1 MELNTST
8 DTSASSEPM
17 AVKNNE
23 FNLSTTFPALNYIE
37 IENTSENSLLDS
49 YKNSNTKDEIDLS
62 EKFFNS
68 KIEFND
74 GHPSTSAMSVSSI
87 SSYDETR
94 SYSIVKNPSNHRK
107 VNENSNDV
115 RSKLYPKLLSSSSSS
130 SLPQLLNSSAKP
142 FNNLSTLAFVTNSY
156 SAILLPRFESFPNK
170 SNDPIRIKSNDSISS
185 IGPIISVSNDDDD
198 YEWSS
203 LDFQSMINIS
213 IGGIIITIFFLV
225 IFLLWLCFSKND
237 QDQYSIRK
245 VSSENVNISSNNF
258 NPMIK
263 PNQRCKSECSL
274 YINNPNSEDTQLNYP
289 SVDGILHDR
298 EKIDENFSS
307 ITVIKKADFD
317 SRNLSFRDIDTLN
330 TSKNSPRYVENLKQF
345 ASKSIYDANQSFSDQ
360 PKGLQ
365 KAENLLA
372 YCERNQEQ
380 INKFK
385 AEIHSNEH
393 AVDLTKQNLGN
404 SHNFNQTSNQFVC
417 YFDMRSKTKDND
429 SHQSED
435 SLSNNQM
442 NFTKKRRNRMHND
455 SAAAIA
461 LNKSG
466 FLPIQILNSNSNDN
480 LKLFKDDSENGK
492 DLCGHSSRLKFFI
505 NQSERLLDY
514 EIFDDDDAR
523 SVSKETIID
532 QQPIV
537 VYNERTA
544 L

>member
-213 IGGIIITIFFLV
+213 IGKFWRTF
-225 IFLLWLCFSKND
+225 
-237 QDQYSIRK
+237 
-245 VSSENVNISSNNF
+245 
-258 NPMIK
+258 MI
-263 PNQRCKSECSL
+263 L
-274 YINNPNSEDTQLNYP
+274 YDP
-289 SVDGILHDR
+289 SRI
-298 EKIDENFSS
+298 
-307 ITVIKKADFD
+307 
-317 SRNLSFRDIDTLN
+317 
-330 TSKNSPRYVENLKQF
+330 
-345 ASKSIYDANQSFSDQ
+345 
-360 PKGLQ
+360 
-365 KAENLLA
+365 
-372 YCERNQEQ
+372 
-380 INKFK
+380 
-385 AEIHSNEH
+385 
-393 AVDLTKQNLGN
+393 
-404 SHNFNQTSNQFVC
+404 
-417 YFDMRSKTKDND
+417 
-429 SHQSED
+429 
-435 SLSNNQM
+435 
-442 NFTKKRRNRMHND
+442 
-455 SAAAIA
+455 
-461 LNKSG
+461 
-466 FLPIQILNSNSNDN
+466 
-480 LKLFKDDSENGK
+480 
-492 DLCGHSSRLKFFI
+492 
-505 NQSERLLDY
+505 
-514 EIFDDDDAR
+514 
-523 SVSKETIID
+523 
-532 QQPIV
+532 
-537 VYNERTA
+537 NERKYCICFEI
-544 L
+544 

>member
-1 MELNTST
+1 M
-8 DTSASSEPM
+8 
-17 AVKNNE
+17 
-23 FNLSTTFPALNYIE
+23 
-37 IENTSENSLLDS
+37 
-49 YKNSNTKDEIDLS
+49 
-62 EKFFNS
+62 
-68 KIEFND
+68 
-74 GHPSTSAMSVSSI
+74 
-87 SSYDETR
+87 
-94 SYSIVKNPSNHRK
+94 
-107 VNENSNDV
+107 
-115 RSKLYPKLLSSSSSS
+115 
-130 SLPQLLNSSAKP
+130 
-142 FNNLSTLAFVTNSY
+142 
-156 SAILLPRFESFPNK
+156 
-170 SNDPIRIKSNDSISS
+170 
-185 IGPIISVSNDDDD
+185 
-198 YEWSS
+198 
-203 LDFQSMINIS
+203 
-213 IGGIIITIFFLV
+213 
-225 IFLLWLCFSKND
+225 
-237 QDQYSIRK
+237 
-245 VSSENVNISSNNF
+245 
-258 NPMIK
+258 
-263 PNQRCKSECSL
+263 
-274 YINNPNSEDTQLNYP
+274 
-289 SVDGILHDR
+289 
-298 EKIDENFSS
+298 
-307 ITVIKKADFD
+307 
-317 SRNLSFRDIDTLN
+317 SFRDINTLN

-404 SHNFNQTSNQFVC
+404 SHNFNQTSKFDDMFFQDFPWTIESTFERSQANSSAI
-417 YFDMRSKTKDND
+417 FDMRSKTKDND

-435 SLSNNQM
+435 SLSNNQVSFSHFDSNLFQLINLAWIKM